1 MLQPFMFL
9 QLVWASLLGFVAFGE
24 VPDAGTWIGGAVIV
38 TAATYI
44 VRREALVRRSRVRS
58 RD

>member
-1 MLQPFMFL
+1 MFV

-24 VPDAGTWIGGAVIV
+24 VPDAWTLIGGAVIV

-44 VRREALVRRSRVRS
+44 ARRETLVRRSRVRL